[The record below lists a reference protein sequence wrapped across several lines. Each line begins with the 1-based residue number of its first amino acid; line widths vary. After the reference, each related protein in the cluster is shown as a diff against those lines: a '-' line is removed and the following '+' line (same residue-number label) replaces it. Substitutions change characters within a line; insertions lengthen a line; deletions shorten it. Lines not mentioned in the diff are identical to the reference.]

1 MTSTSGR
8 NFYSNTVVEAIT
20 FTEDTTGGIFQKKKF
35 SASQYKHGNELL
47 HKVIKDT

>member
-8 NFYSNTVVEAIT
+8 DFYINTVVEAIT
-20 FTEDTTGGIFQKKKF
+20 FTEDTTGCIFQRKKN

-47 HKVIKDT
+47 HKVIKIT